1 VHAAARQW
9 FDSQTFDAA
18 QFQLEALIEAKR
30 GGSTTV
36 SVVIPARNEAA
47 TVAAVV
53 SQISRQLVDTGLV
66 DELIVLDSDS
76 TDDTAAVARAAGAAV
91 FAANRIDTGTQTSPG
106 KGEAL
111 WKSLFVTSGDLLVFI
126 DADLTEWGPH
136 FVTGLLGPLLS
147 NPGTLL
153 VKGFYDRLADDL
165 PDGPDTTAAPQ
176 GGRVTELVA
185 RPLIN
190 LYWPE
195 LAAVVQPLAGEWAIR
210 RSLME
215 SLPVP
220 VGYGVEFASLTD
232 TWRRHGLAA
241 VAQVDLGRR
250 GHRHQNVHDL
260 GVMAAEILATAMRRL
275 PGGAADRPAE
285 QAPPPGGQALPPAG
299 GQALPP
305 AGGQPVPPADDAVQP
320 RTLQQYDRT
329 APDGWRSRPVP
340 VLERPA
346 ARTNPRYLARTAAP
360 CSN

>member
-1 VHAAARQW
+1 MDTAALQW
-9 FDSQTFDAA
+9 FQARTFDAG
-18 QFQLEALIEAKR
+18 QFRADDLIEAK
-30 GGSTTV
+30 GESGNTV

-53 SQISRQLVDTGLV
+53 SQISEALVATGLV
-66 DELIVLDSDS
+66 DELVVIDSDS
-76 TDDTAAVARAAGAAV
+76 TDGTAAVARAAGAV
-91 FAANRIDTGTQTSPG
+91 VHAAREVDTGTPGSPG

-147 NPGTLL
+147 DPNTLL
-153 VKGFYDRLADDL
+153 VKGFYDRLTDDR
-165 PDGPDTTAAPQ
+165 PDEPESSAAPQ

-185 RPLIN
+185 RPLLN

-195 LAAVVQPLAGEWAIR
+195 LAAVVQPLAGEWAVR
-210 RSLME
+210 RSLIE
-215 SLPVP
+215 TLPVP
-220 VGYGVEFASLTD
+220 VGYGVEFATLTD
-232 TWRRHGLAA
+232 TWRGHGLPA

-275 PGGAADRPAE
+275 PGGAGKVPAE
-285 QAPPPGGQALPPAG
+285 SASPS
-299 GQALPP
+299 
-305 AGGQPVPPADDAVQP
+305 DASP
-320 RTLQQYDRT
+320 CNLQQYDR
-329 APDGWRSRPVP
+329 AAHGWRSRAVP

-346 ARTNPRYLARTAAP
+346 ARTNARYLARTAAR